1 MGTPIGA
8 FNSERPYRIEK
19 IVLWLIFLI
28 VLSIVVI
35 ILGFAVAQRNENETY
50 PVQGLVTVLILM
62 PVLWLAFSFTAVD
75 ANSQEVRTSFGKPT
89 GVIGN
94 GPHLVAPWS
103 TGTPFSSARQFIVF
117 KDKPGE
123 NEQPRIASRLAGQA
137 TADVEGVVSYTQPS
151 SKVIELFRS
160 WKTEDRIRNLFV
172 FQEAK
177 GALQEALG
185 TFDPLAEDKQKEDVY
200 SFYGAEATN
209 KLNAR
214 LGGLLEG
221 VKITIGFI
229 DYDTGTDS
237 KLAELQ
243 AARAETKVATQKLL
257 TAEQLALANERISR
271 SLSSDPVVAFY
282 QCTAM
287 WTEVVAKMNPVP
299 ANFSISGICANT
311 IGAVR

>member
-1 MGTPIGA
+1 
-8 FNSERPYRIEK
+8 
-19 IVLWLIFLI
+19 
-28 VLSIVVI
+28 
-35 ILGFAVAQRNENETY
+35 
-50 PVQGLVTVLILM
+50 
-62 PVLWLAFSFTAVD
+62 
-75 ANSQEVRTSFGKPT
+75 
-89 GVIGN
+89 
-94 GPHLVAPWS
+94 
-103 TGTPFSSARQFIVF
+103 VF

-123 NEQPRIASRLAGQA
+123 NEQPRVATRLAGQA

-151 SKVIELFRS
+151 GKVIELFRS

-185 TFDPLAEDKQKEDVY
+185 TFNPLAEEKQMVDVY
-200 SFYGAEATN
+200 SVYGKAATE

-214 LGGLLEG
+214 LNGLLEG

-229 DYDTGTDS
+229 DYDKDTDL
-237 KLAELQ
+237 KLTQLQ
-243 AARAETKVATQKLL
+243 AANAETRIAAQKLL
-257 TAEQLALANERISR
+257 TAEQLALANERIAR

-287 WTEVVAKMNPVP
+287 WTDIFAKMNPVP
-299 ANFSISGICANT
+299 ANLSISGICANT